1 MDREVMVREREATL
15 VVAKRTA
22 VTLPEIGSVL
32 GAAFGE
38 VYGSIGSQAPAGPP
52 FVIYHGMPEA
62 DRPFDIEICA
72 PVSRVVDPPPGWVV
86 QELQAGT
93 FVSVVHVGPYD
104 SVGGAYENLVR
115 WIPEHGM
122 TIAGAPR
129 EVYLSEPATPP
140 EEIRTVVEFPVQRV
154 AATAGR

>member
-1 MDREVMVREREATL
+1 MDREMTIREREATL

-52 FVIYHGMPEA
+52 FVIYHGMPEG
-62 DRPFDIEICA
+62 DRPFEIQVCA
-72 PVSRVVDPPPGWVV
+72 PVNRVVDSPRGWVV
-86 QELQAGT
+86 EELPAGT
-93 FVSVVHVGPYD
+93 FVSLVHIGPYD
-104 SVGGAYENLVR
+104 GIGAAYESIVH
-115 WIPEHGM
+115 WIPEHDM

-129 EVYLSEPATPP
+129 EVYLSDPATPP
-140 EEIRTVVEFPVQRV
+140 EQIRTVVEFPVQRV